1 MKDDIE
7 ILKPG
12 YPCPLCGQPIQTDD
26 EGALNALTLVREY
39 LEIGDA
45 AHMSLLFL
53 REHLRTTH
61 E

>member
-12 YPCPLCGQPIQTDD
+12 DPCPLCGQPIQTDD
-26 EGALNALTLVREY
+26 EGTLNALTMVREW

-45 AHMSLLFL
+45 AHMALLFI
-53 REHLRTTH
+53 REQMRDNA
-61 E
+61 

>member
-12 YPCPLCGQPIQTDD
+12 DPSPLCGQPIQTGN
-26 EGALNALTLVREY
+26 EGVLNALTLVREY

-45 AHMSLLFL
+45 AYMALLFL
-53 REHLRTTH
+53 HEHLRDDA
-61 E
+61 